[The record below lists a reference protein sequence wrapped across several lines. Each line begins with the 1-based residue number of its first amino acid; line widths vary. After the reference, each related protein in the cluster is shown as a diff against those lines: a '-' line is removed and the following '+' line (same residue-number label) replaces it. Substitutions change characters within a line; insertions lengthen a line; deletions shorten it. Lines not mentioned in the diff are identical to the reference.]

1 MKKKQLIVAVVFL
14 LNILFLKA
22 QDSLVATLLG
32 HSAAVNSI
40 DISPDNKWLISGSKD
55 ETLRLWD
62 LEKNSNTKTLS
73 SFGYSV
79 KRVKFNSKG
88 DKFLAA
94 SFCVFSEFDLNK
106 FKKIRTKK
114 KAHTTFLENCIYSP
128 NDEFIATSSWR
139 DKTLVIWK
147 ASTLKKQSETIEVTW
162 VDNAIFNKASNLL
175 ISGGHDDMIKM
186 WDVATGGLIKQFA
199 GHGDWVYDICLSAD
213 EKYIYSASLDKTIK
227 VWDIA
232 SGKQIA
238 TLKGHT
244 DGVVSLD
251 ISKDGK
257 YLASA
262 GLGKEIIIWDLNT
275 KTAIKNFPAHDLTI
289 MDVKFGNNSNT
300 LYSSSMD
307 KTIKVWK
314 LNLPS
319 N

>member
-1 MKKKQLIVAVVFL
+1 MRKIYSYL
-14 LNILFLKA
+14 LVILFLNSSFLSA

-32 HSAAVNSI
+32 HAGPINSI

-55 ETLRLWD
+55 ETVRLWS
-62 LEKNSNTKTLS
+62 LENNLNTKTLS

-94 SFCVFSEFDLNK
+94 SFCVFSEFDFTK

-114 KAHTTFLENCIYSP
+114 KAHTTFLENCTYSP
-128 NDEFIATSSWR
+128 NDEFIVTSSWR
-139 DKTLVIWK
+139 DKTLVVWK
-147 ASTLKKQSETIEVTW
+147 AASLKKQSETIEVTW
-162 VDNAIFNKASNLL
+162 VDNAIFNKGSNLI
-175 ISGGHDDMIKM
+175 ISGGHDDMIKI
-186 WDVATGGLIKQFA
+186 WDVTTGGLIKQFA
-199 GHGDWVYDICLSAD
+199 GHEDWVYDICLSAD

-227 VWDIA
+227 IWDIA
-232 SGKQIA
+232 SGKQIT
-238 TLKGHT
+238 TLKGHS
-244 DGVVSLD
+244 DGVVCLD

-262 GLGKEIIIWDLNT
+262 GLGKEIIVWDLNT
-275 KTAIKNFPAHDLTI
+275 KTIAKKFPAHDLTI
-289 MDVKFGNNSNT
+289 MDVKFGADSKN
-300 LYSSSMD
+300 LYSASMD

-314 LNLPS
+314 LNLPA

>member
-1 MKKKQLIVAVVFL
+1 MTKKHLVLAAFFFL
-14 LNILFLKA
+14 NVLFFKA

-32 HSAAVNSI
+32 HAGAVNSI
-40 DISPDNKWLISGSKD
+40 DISPDSKWLISGSKD
-55 ETLRLWD
+55 ETLREWS
-62 LEKNSNTKTLS
+62 LENYTNTKTITN
-73 SFGYSV
+73 FGYSV

-88 DKFLAA
+88 DKFLVA
-94 SFCVFSEFDLNK
+94 SYEAFHEFDFTK

-147 ASTLKKQSETIEVTW
+147 ASSFKKQAETIEVTW

-186 WDVATGGLIKQFA
+186 WDVNTGGLIKQFA
-199 GHGDWVYDICLSAD
+199 GHNDWVYDICLSAD

-232 SGKQIA
+232 SGKQVA
-238 TLKGHT
+238 TLKGHS

-257 YLASA
+257 YLVSA

-300 LYSSSMD
+300 IYSCSMD

-314 LNLPS
+314 FNLPT